1 MLKNIFIV
9 FYTDVY
15 CQIKHTYIEEIFDT
29 EVAAKNYVL
38 QQSIPEDYE
47 IEEFYMHC
55 GRDKNE

>member
-29 EVAAKNYVL
+29 EVAAKNYIS
-38 QQSIPEDYE
+38 QQPFPEDYE

-55 GRDKNE
+55 GE